1 MPSFKS
7 LLPLVPTALLL
18 ASCAGTGDIVEGGV
32 TQVRSACPAVGLP
45 AGTGD
50 ITLFNPANS
59 TLASAIDVTA
69 TITNLRSTCGEGGSE
84 IVTGV
89 TFDVIAQRRD
99 PTAARSVT
107 LPYFTAV
114 IQGGNAVVSKRT
126 GQVVLNFAAGEAR
139 AQTSISAG
147 ASVNRAAAELP
158 DDIEE
163 QITRKRKVGDPDAAI
178 DPLSLPAVR
187 QAVLRA
193 SFEVLVGFNLTSEQL
208 RYNATR

>member
-7 LLPLVPTALLL
+7 LLPLSAAVLL
-18 ASCAGTGDIVEGGV
+18 ASCAGTGDIVDGGI

-50 ITLFNPANS
+50 ITLFDPANS

-114 IQGGNAVVSKRT
+114 IQGGNAVVAKRT
-126 GQVVLNFAAGEAR
+126 GQVVLNFAAGDAR

-163 QITRKRKVGDPDAAI
+163 QITRKRKVGDADAAV

-193 SFEVLVGFNLTSEQL
+193 SFEVLVGFNLTAEQL

>member
-1 MPSFKS
+1 MLLS
-7 LLPLVPTALLL
+7 LSAAALAL
-18 ASCAGTGDIVEGGV
+18 AGCAGTGDIVDGGI
-32 TQVRSACPAVGLP
+32 TQIRSACPAVGVP

-50 ITLFNPANS
+50 VTLFDPANS

-69 TITNLRSTCGEGGSE
+69 TITNVRSTCGEGGSE

-89 TFDVIAQRRD
+89 TFDVIALRRD
-99 PTAARSVT
+99 VGAARAVT

-114 IQGGNAVVSKRT
+114 IQGGNAVVAKRT

-147 ASVNRAAAELP
+147 ASVDRAAAELP

-163 QITRKRKVGDPDAAI
+163 QITRKREVGDPDAAI

-193 SFEVLVGFNLTSEQL
+193 SFEVLVGFQLTQEQL